1 LGLEGFEK
9 EKAAFSLCSPGALGL
24 DGLEKEKAAFSPYS
38 PGALGF
44 KDLEREEESLMYESF
59 EQVLACLK

>member
-44 KDLEREEESLMYESF
+44 KDLEREESLMYESF
-59 EQVLACLK
+59 EQVSTCLK